1 MQEKFNM
8 INEDSILKLMDTFY
22 NKVRSDKRGL
32 GDVFNAKIG
41 TDEESW
47 QKHKAKIATFWQGM
61 LLGTGDYSGHPLKA
75 HLDLPPFPRELFAVW
90 LELFKQSL
98 ESVYAQEEHV
108 AMIMERAE
116 MIAKRFMFMLYESG
130 YNRA

>member
-1 MQEKFNM
+1 
-8 INEDSILKLMDTFY
+8 MDIFY
-22 NKVRSDKRGL
+22 NKVRFDKRGL

-41 TDEESW
+41 SDDMAWE
-47 QKHKAKIATFWQGM
+47 KHKAKIATFWQGM
-61 LLGTGDYSGHPLKA
+61 LLNSGDYSGHPLKA

-98 ESVYAQEEHV
+98 ESVYAKEEHI
-108 AMIMERAE
+108 AMIIERAE

-130 YNRA
+130 YNR